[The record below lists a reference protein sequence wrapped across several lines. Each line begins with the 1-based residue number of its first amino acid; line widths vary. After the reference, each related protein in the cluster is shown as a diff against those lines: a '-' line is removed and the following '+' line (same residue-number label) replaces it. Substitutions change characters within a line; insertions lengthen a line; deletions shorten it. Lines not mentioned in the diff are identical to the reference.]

1 MKKTLLRSTFLLLLV
16 SVIAKIL
23 SFLVRILL
31 ARTLSESAMNYYTL
45 ASPTMVIMI
54 YLSANGDTWSFEQGH
69 CPKQGYA

>member
-54 YLSANGDTWSFEQGH
+54 TLAQMGIPGAIF
-69 CPKQGYA
+69 

>member
-31 ARTLSESAMNYYTL
+31 ARTLS
-45 ASPTMVIMI
+45 
-54 YLSANGDTWSFEQGH
+54 
-69 CPKQGYA
+69 

>member
-54 YLSANGDTWSFEQGH
+54 TLAQMGIPGALS
-69 CPKQGYA
+69 